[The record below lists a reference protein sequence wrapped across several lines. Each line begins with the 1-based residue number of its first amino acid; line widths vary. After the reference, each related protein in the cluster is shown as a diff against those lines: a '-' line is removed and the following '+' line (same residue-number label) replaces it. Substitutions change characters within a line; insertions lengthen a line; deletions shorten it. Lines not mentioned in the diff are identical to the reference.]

1 MLSKLDCFLDFW
13 NAAACGTIPAARPD
27 SNGEVPPRST
37 MPVWVSRGM
46 FAPPLGKWHC
56 RLCFICLWA
65 LMPLAVA
72 GEARCSAVGSCALTI
87 AVLCLPWRLNR
98 DRSFSCNLLLTAVT
112 GKRGCMSGSYSRK
125 KDYWDL
131 MPSSSKQL
139 EEGSNVTWSYLR
151 KCESNVECIDCPNSL

>member
-1 MLSKLDCFLDFW
+1 MQLPVAQFQQPGQTPMVRCP
-13 NAAACGTIPAARPD
+13 PAARCQCGWA
-27 SNGEVPPRST
+27 GECLLHLWAS
-37 MPVWVSRGM
+37 
-46 FAPPLGKWHC
+46 WHC

-131 MPSSSKQL
+131 MPSSSKTAGGRQQC
-139 EEGSNVTWSYLR
+139 NVILSEKVR
-151 KCESNVECIDCPNSL
+151 IKCWVHWLPKQPLMLVLLL